1 MESLKLSKFDMEY
14 DVDPLF
20 KKNAAMLDEGRNG
33 GVNFLT
39 SLILKDD
46 GCQLVLDSDS
56 LCYST
61 EPDSQQ
67 VEKQTKSVIPPVT
80 GNIT

>member
-1 MESLKLSKFDMEY
+1 VESLKLSKFDMEY